1 MKDMLK
7 EDFANEA
14 EWRREKA
21 IEHPDDER
29 NVDAAQLLDE
39 LARTVDDVDDDLLEA
54 FENMF
59 AESDSYRAV
68 ELLGQALRDVGFS
81 SAPSNASEFVRD
93 FIEEAARWQPD
104 DSLLSMA

>member
-7 EDFANEA
+7 DDFANSA

-21 IEHPDDER
+21 IEYPDDER

-39 LARTVDDVDDDLLEA
+39 LARTVDDVDDDLLKA

-59 AESDSYRAV
+59 AESNSRAV
-68 ELLGQALRDVGFS
+68 ELYGQALRDVGFS

-93 FIEEAARWQPD
+93 FIEKAPRWAA
-104 DSLLSMA
+104 